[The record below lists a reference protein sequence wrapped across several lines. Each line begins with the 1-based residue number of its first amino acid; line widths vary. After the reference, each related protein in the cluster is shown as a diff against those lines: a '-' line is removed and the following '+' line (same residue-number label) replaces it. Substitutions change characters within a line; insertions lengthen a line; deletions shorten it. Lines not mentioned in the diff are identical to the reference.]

1 VINALLRKPPMPVH
15 DPKKDGN
22 PFRWIVATAPVVRE
36 VRQMAHNNLRQHMR
50 EQDEQ

>member
-22 PFRWIVATAPVVRE
+22 PFAWIVKTAPVVRE
-36 VRQMAHNNLRQHMR
+36 VRQQAHQILRQHVR